1 MRATLLSAL
10 MLLFAAATPALAQ
23 PTVPAQA
30 PPPVPAIPPADHP
43 VPVPPAQIAPP
54 LRPSPLPGVV
64 PGTSPPS
71 SRTAAP
77 AQTLLRLSETA
88 TVSAHPD
95 EIDAT
100 LRAEAT
106 GASAQEV
113 QAAVNAAASDALSQA
128 HQAKG
133 VQVGTGFYRVWH
145 QSQPR
150 DQWQASQSI
159 ELRSHDGAALL
170 SLVGALQNKGLAV
183 DQLGWRLSDELA
195 RKSRAEA
202 TRQAVL
208 SLRGRAEEVAGLLGL
223 RFAGFKEVRLD
234 PERPMPGPRMLM
246 AAAAP
251 SGPSAEESDIAVN
264 ATIEADVVLV
274 PR

>member
-1 MRATLLSAL
+1 MRATILSGLILLPL
-10 MLLFAAATPALAQ
+10 AAAAQ
-23 PTVPAQA
+23 AAVPAT
-30 PPPVPAIPPADHP
+30 PPPVPAIPPGASP
-43 VPVPPAQIAPP
+43 VPVPPAEIAPP
-54 LRPSPLPGVV
+54 LRPSPPSAPPASP
-64 PGTSPPS
+64 PGTALPRPG
-71 SRTAAP
+71 P
-77 AQTLLRLSETA
+77 AGMTLLRLSETA
-88 TVSAHPD
+88 AVPARPD

-106 GASAQEV
+106 GASAQDV
-113 QAAVNAAASDALSQA
+113 QSVVNAAASEALSQA

-145 QSQPR
+145 QTQPR

-170 SLVGALQNKGLAV
+170 SLVGALQTKGLAV
-183 DQLGWRLSDELA
+183 DQLGWRLSDDLA
-195 RKSRAEA
+195 RKSRADA

-208 SLRGRAEEVAGLLGL
+208 ALRGRAEDVAGLLNM
-223 RFAGFKEVRLD
+223 RFGGFREVRLD
-234 PERPMPGPRMLM
+234 PERPVPGARMLM

-251 SGPSAEESDIAVN
+251 SGPSAEETDVQVS
-264 ATIEADVVLV
+264 ATVEADVTLL